1 MSELKIGV
9 IGGSGVYEIE
19 SLTVVEHVRISTPFG
34 DPSDE
39 FVLGNIGDQ
48 RVAFLPR
55 HGRGHR
61 IMPSELNS
69 RANIYA
75 FKKLGVERLISISA
89 VGSMRE
95 DYAPLDIVIPDQLFD
110 RTLRPIRSFFGQGI
124 VAHISFAEPFCPELS
139 RVIYDAAKQTGSTIH
154 DKGTMVVIDGPQ
166 FSTKAESKLFRDW
179 GMDIIGMTALPEA
192 RLAREAEICYATVA
206 MVTDYDVWHPDHDT
220 VTVEMVVSNLIRNAE
235 NGKKIVEYA
244 VPRIPPTRTKCPCHN
259 ALANAIITSSELI
272 PQQRKDELKLIIGG
286 YIK

>member
-1 MSELKIGV
+1 
-9 IGGSGVYEIE
+9 
-19 SLTVVEHVRISTPFG
+19 
-34 DPSDE
+34 
-39 FVLGNIGDQ
+39 
-48 RVAFLPR
+48 
-55 HGRGHR
+55 
-61 IMPSELNS
+61 
-69 RANIYA
+69 
-75 FKKLGVERLISISA
+75 
-89 VGSMRE
+89 
-95 DYAPLDIVIPDQLFD
+95 
-110 RTLRPIRSFFGQGI
+110 
-124 VAHISFAEPFCPELS
+124 
-139 RVIYDAAKQTGSTIH
+139 VIYDAAKQTGSTIH

-166 FSTKAESKLFRDW
+166 FSTKAESKMFRDW

>member
-19 SLTVVEHVRISTPFG
+19 SLTAVEHVRISTPFG

-39 FVLGNIGDQ
+39 FVLGNIGNQ

-166 FSTKAESKLFRDW
+166 FSTKAESKMFRDW

>member
-1 MSELKIGV
+1 MSESKIGV

-19 SLTVVEHVRISTPFG
+19 SLTAVEHVRISTPFG

-272 PQQRKDELKLIIGG
+272 PQQRKDDLKLILGG

>member
-19 SLTVVEHVRISTPFG
+19 SLTAVEHVRISTPFG

-69 RANIYA
+69 RANVYA

-95 DYAPLDIVIPDQLFD
+95 DHAPLDIVIPDQLFD

-166 FSTKAESKLFRDW
+166 FSTKAESKMFRDW

-272 PQQRKDELKLIIGG
+272 PQQRKDDLKLIIGG